1 MNPTTPLMPSQ
12 SECTS
17 YACGAD
23 PSNNAGRFACA
34 YYGMAQALPCI
45 DPRCAPYC
53 PDQQILTAAQQQPA
67 SQPASI
73 QVLTPQSILP
83 AIPTVTL
90 QPTPVVITCDWWSEL
105 NGNIEQNPLIAA
117 GVLIL
122 VAVAVSQRKG
132 RR

>member
-1 MNPTTPLMPSQ
+1 MTAAPLMPSQ
-12 SECTS
+12 AECTS

-34 YYGMAQALPCI
+34 YYGMAQALDCS
-45 DPRCAPYC
+45 DYQCTQYC
-53 PDQQILTAAQQQPA
+53 PNQQIMAAAAAAPQ

-90 QPTPVVITCDWWSEL
+90 QPTPIVSTCDWWSEL
-105 NGNIEQNPLIAA
+105 NGSIEQNPLLAA

-122 VAVAVSQRKG
+122 VAVAVSHRKAKQ
-132 RR
+132 